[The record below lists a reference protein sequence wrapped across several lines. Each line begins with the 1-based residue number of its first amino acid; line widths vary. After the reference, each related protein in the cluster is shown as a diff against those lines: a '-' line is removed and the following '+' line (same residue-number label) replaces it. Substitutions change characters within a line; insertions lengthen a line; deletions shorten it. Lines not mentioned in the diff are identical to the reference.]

1 MGMCAFLGATI
12 GTYDLAGG
20 QLGWESGKKDR
31 TTREKE
37 RLEFFKKRS
46 LAEVNEE

>member
-20 QLGWESGKKDR
+20 QLGWESGSKDR
-31 TTREKE
+31 KTRETE
-37 RLEFFKKRS
+37 RLAFFKKRS
-46 LAEVNEE
+46 MVEAVEE

>member
-1 MGMCAFLGATI
+1 MGMCAFMGAAV

-31 TTREKE
+31 ATREQE
-37 RLEFFKKRS
+37 RLSFFKRRET
-46 LAEVNEE
+46 AEE